1 MNEEFEIY
9 KGKNFSGL
17 CKDIVTNSQEK
28 RDQLEI
34 MVSDLRQMIKT
45 LNDAITIIP
54 LLKEYLDL
62 GIRND
67 DQLLKLAAIV
77 QGMMADKGGPETGGE
92 ALTEEERKQLMSAVE
107 EATKTVPKP
116 VVFNTEQ

>member
-1 MNEEFEIY
+1 M
-9 KGKNFSGL
+9 
-17 CKDIVTNSQEK
+17 
-28 RDQLEI
+28 
-34 MVSDLRQMIKT
+34 
-45 LNDAITIIP
+45 
-54 LLKEYLDL
+54 

-77 QGMMADKGGPETGGE
+77 QRMMADKGGPETGGE